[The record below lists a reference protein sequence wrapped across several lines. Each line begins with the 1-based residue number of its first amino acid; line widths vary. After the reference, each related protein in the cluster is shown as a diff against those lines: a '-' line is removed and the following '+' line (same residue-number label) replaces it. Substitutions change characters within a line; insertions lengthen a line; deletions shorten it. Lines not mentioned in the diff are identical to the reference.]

1 MSFYLDRIMFYLRNR
16 EFIDVC
22 IRELKTKGLHEV
34 DAEKLCYDLAH
45 RLGGKP

>member
-16 EFIDVC
+16 EFIDAC
-22 IRELKTKGLHEV
+22 TRELKIKGLHEV
-34 DAEKLCYDLAH
+34 DAEKLCYDLAA